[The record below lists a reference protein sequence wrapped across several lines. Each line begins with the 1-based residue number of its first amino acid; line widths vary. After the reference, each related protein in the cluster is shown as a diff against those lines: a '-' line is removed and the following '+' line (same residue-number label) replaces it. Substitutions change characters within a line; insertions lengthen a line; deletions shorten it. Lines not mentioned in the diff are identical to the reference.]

1 VSTRDLAARLV
12 MLTENDGA
20 ITNIIRGVLE
30 CTGAEQDQRYSAR
43 YGKIPELVRSAR
55 QKFGETPEEK
65 VQRILNAAA
74 AGQDGE
80 RAIRDLIIDREI
92 SDAAG
97 ERALKAL
104 CIVQQRLKK

>member
-1 VSTRDLAARLV
+1 
-12 MLTENDGA
+12 MLMENDGA
-20 ITNIIRGVLE
+20 IVNFIRGLLE
-30 CTGAEQDQRYSAR
+30 HSSAPRDERYRARYS
-43 YGKIPELVRSAR
+43 KIPELVRSAR

-92 SDAAG
+92 SDVAG

-104 CIVQQRLKK
+104 SIIKQKLEQIK